1 MIQETTAGRD
11 ATADAGGDARTTLFP
26 DAGSIETVLIF
37 MRKLLF
43 AVLLFQAVNA
53 FGQTISAE
61 ISSDPL
67 PAALSTSFAVPAIAM
82 ARDRTGVA
90 IAWAGD
96 GRISVVRLDATGH
109 FTGPV
114 RRIEA
119 TSSADPVA
127 GAAPSL
133 AAAPGGDGFIL
144 TWVQLHLVNVALKEG
159 AFCRL
164 DAGLN
169 PSAPALLPLA
179 PPVSSPPIARSG
191 KTTTWITED
200 RMAWRIRSDGSLDSP
215 LYAGVAATD
224 MAVANDFPQMI
235 SSNTVRNASFICN
248 AAQSGCTNSSRE
260 AGWTC
265 TESCRLYSSTYEI
278 QFVSLY
284 DIVTSYTFKFDS
296 QSVPAIRSDGRDVL
310 ASWFVGDEAKGGWV
324 AAAHLDP
331 ARFIDFA
338 RVIPAFLVIGN
349 VGPDS
354 GPTRP
359 DIASDGER
367 YVVVWRA
374 ATANGSHDI
383 AGASIDR
390 AGTVIPF
397 SIATS
402 PDDERDPSV
411 VAIGNGRFLV
421 AYDKLSNGERR
432 IAGRFVTFENRT
444 RAVR

>member
-1 MIQETTAGRD
+1 
-11 ATADAGGDARTTLFP
+11 
-26 DAGSIETVLIF
+26 
-37 MRKLLF
+37 MRKLLL
-43 AVLLFQAVNA
+43 AVLLFQTANA

-67 PAALSTSFAVPAIAM
+67 PAALPTSFAVPAIAM

-96 GRISVVRLDATGH
+96 GGISVGRLDATGH

-114 RRIEA
+114 RSIPT

-144 TWVQLHLVNVALKEG
+144 TWLQLHLLNVALKEG

-164 DAGLN
+164 DAALN
-169 PSAPALLPLA
+169 PSEPALLAQL
-179 PPVSSPPIARSG
+179 VNSPPIVRSG
-191 KTTTWITED
+191 KTTTWITAD
-200 RMAWRIRSDGSLDSP
+200 RMVWRVRGDGSLDSP
-215 LYAGVAATD
+215 LNAGIAASD
-224 MAVANDFPQMI
+224 MTVANDVPQMI
-235 SSNTVRNASFICN
+235 SGDATRTSFICN
-248 AAQSGCTNSSRE
+248 AQKQGCTNSSRE

-265 TESCRLYSSTYEI
+265 TESCRLYLAHYEML
-278 QFVSLY
+278 FVSLY
-284 DIVTSYTFKFDS
+284 DVSTSYTFNFDS
-296 QSVPAIRSDGRDVL
+296 WPSPAMRSDGRDVL
-310 ASWFVGDEAKGGWV
+310 VSWFVGNEAAGGSV
-324 AAAHLDP
+324 AAAHLDLTGF
-331 ARFIDFA
+331 RDFP
-338 RVIPAFLVIGN
+338 RVIPAFQFIGN
-349 VGPDS
+349 AGPDS

-367 YVVVWRA
+367 YVVVWRT
-374 ATANGSHDI
+374 ATATPFSHDI

-390 AGTVIPF
+390 AGNVIPF

-402 PDDERDPSV
+402 TDDERDPSV

-432 IAGRFVTFENRT
+432 IAGRFVTFGSRA

>member
-1 MIQETTAGRD
+1 MFKVVQHSTFA
-11 ATADAGGDARTTLFP
+11 FP
-26 DAGSIETVLIF
+26 RRWPDRNRIHI
-37 MRKLLF
+37 MRKLLL

-96 GRISVVRLDATGH
+96 GRISVGRLDATGH

-114 RRIEA
+114 RSIPT
-119 TSSADPVA
+119 TSSPDPVA

-144 TWVQLHLVNVALKEG
+144 TWLELHLVNVALKQG

-179 PPVSSPPIARSG
+179 PPVNSPPIVRSG
-191 KTTTWITED
+191 KTTTWITAD
-200 RMAWRIRSDGSLDSP
+200 RMAWRVRSDGSLDSS
-215 LYAGVAATD
+215 LFASVAATD
-224 MAVANDFPQMI
+224 MTVANDFPQMI
-235 SSNTVRNASFICN
+235 SSSNVRNADFICN
-248 AAQSGCTNSSRE
+248 AAQQGCTNSSRE
-260 AGWTC
+260 AGWVC
-265 TESCRLYSSTYEI
+265 TESCRLYSSNYEL

-284 DIVTSYTFKFDS
+284 DVVTSYTFKFDS
-296 QSVPAIRSDGRDVL
+296 QSVPAVRSDGRDVL
-310 ASWFVGDEAKGGWV
+310 ASWFVGDEARGGWV

-338 RVIPAFLVIGN
+338 RVIPAFRVIGN

-359 DIASDGER
+359 DIATDGER
-367 YVVVWRA
+367 YVVVWRT
-374 ATANGSHDI
+374 ATTTNGSHDI

-402 PDDERDPSV
+402 TDDERDPSV

-432 IAGRFVTFENRT
+432 IAGRFVTFGNRT
-444 RAVR
+444 HAVR